1 MHKCGLCRHAVSV
14 CLSRSWTLSQRIN
27 ISSKKFCHRI
37 VTPFWFFCTKHYGN
51 IPTVTSP
58 NGVVNAGGV
67 GRNHDSQDLL
77 VYIDRQTKFATAC
90 GMLTCSRVSDKM
102 TYIYATVLVGRLLW
116 LWCRWRPWPHW
127 KFFYDR
133 WRTHESCCNSCE
145 YNRSWLSR
153 VLSQQL

>member
-1 MHKCGLCRHAVSV
+1 MKRINISSKKICHHSRFSVPNVIAIYYDLLPRDAMHKCGLCRHAVSV

-77 VYIDRQTKFATAC
+77 VYMDRQTKFATAC

-102 TYIYATVLVGRLLW
+102 TYIYATVLVGRLL
-116 LWCRWRPWPHW
+116 
-127 KFFYDR
+127 
-133 WRTHESCCNSCE
+133 
-145 YNRSWLSR
+145 
-153 VLSQQL
+153 